1 MYYSDIYYT
10 YAFQIFMFILFSV
23 PVFQY
28 KHFLLISYYKHGII
42 LQWIIKKI
50 SYGSDTVSSSSPA
63 LKETLS
69 SQDTLP
75 DNQEDSTLKKV
86 LKGIAIAV
94 VVVTVIYGAYYVYTN
109 FPDFGSPKP
118 PTPPSALAPTP
129 SPDRSLTHSSSST
142 ESSSTVSHNP
152 GKEEIVEDLSSR
164 SVSPVEKV
172 SLKDYEVIYIDKFER
187 SSFPNVHQ
195 YQIKEFAQEI
205 RNNPSRFEEVY
216 DFVAKTQELNLK
228 SVKPSSPIVTPSN
241 SGKEEIVETVSS
253 PSSRSVPQVDNA
265 GNITSITE
273 LREDQIDVLIAVEES
288 VRDGIIKGV
297 TKEQIEELNWSIV
310 EHPERFKHYWTY
322 IKEIQQ
328 ANFKS
333 GRNFLF
339 FKK

>member
-1 MYYSDIYYT
+1 
-10 YAFQIFMFILFSV
+10 MFILFSV

-69 SQDTLP
+69 SQDALP
-75 DNQEDSTLKKV
+75 DDQEDSTLKKV

-118 PTPPSALAPTP
+118 PTPPSVPAPAP

-142 ESSSTVSHNP
+142 ESSSSIVSHNS

-172 SLKDYEVIYIDKFER
+172 SLEDYEVIYIDKFER

-216 DFVAKTQELNLK
+216 DFVPRTQELNLK
-228 SVKPSSPIVTPSN
+228 SVNSSSPIVTPSN

-253 PSSRSVPQVDNA
+253 PSSRSAPQVDNA
-265 GNITSITE
+265 GNTTSSTE
-273 LREDQIDVLIAVEES
+273 LRENQIDVLIAVEES
-288 VRDGIIKGV
+288 VRDGIIKDV

-310 EHPERFKHYWTY
+310 QNPERFKHYWTY
-322 IKEIQQ
+322 IEEIQQ
-328 ANFKS
+328 ANFKNNNKS
-333 GRNFLF
+333 LF